1 MSTIRGLIF
10 DMDGVLLDTE
20 KIYFHCWLQSAKELG
35 YPMSEEAALHVRSC
49 CAAHALPYFRQLYG
63 ENFDYFKVRDRRREL
78 VSQYIAEH
86 GVEQKSGIAELL
98 QFCRESGL
106 PYAIAT
112 ATSKELAEQ
121 RNWLDWLGSFRK
133 LSAAIR
139 CFMASRIRTSIWW
152 RQRLCT
158 CRRNSAW
165 QLKIRP
171 TALPQG
177 CPHTVM

>member
-20 KIYFHCWLQSAKELG
+20 KIYFRCWLQSAKELG

-49 CAAHALPYFRQLYG
+49 CAAHAQPYFRQLYG

-121 RNWLDWLGSFRK
+121 RLELAGV
-133 LSAAIR
+133 SAN
-139 CFMASRIRTSIWW
+139 
-152 RQRLCT
+152 
-158 CRRNSAW
+158 CRR
-165 QLKIRP
+165 
-171 TALPQG
+171 
-177 CPHTVM
+177 